1 MGDWY
6 DPCDHTGE
14 TLFPVSEV
22 GFGWSAGDTWSLGIA
37 SDSFQGGYGNAR
49 GSGSVVIP
57 QCTPGIYTFVA
68 DFSITFNTT
77 NGGQDFCDAGPIS
90 ITATVEFPE
99 VG

>member
-1 MGDWY
+1 VW
-6 DPCDHTGE
+6 
-14 TLFPVSEV
+14 EV
-22 GFGWSAGDTWSLGIA
+22 EFGWSAGDTWSLGLA
-37 SDSFQGGYGNAR
+37 SDYPQGGYGFGR

-68 DFSITFNTT
+68 DFVITFETT
-77 NGGQDFCDAGPIS
+77 NGGFDFCDAGPIS